1 MQVLSTPP
9 RFAAALIVLVILGAA
24 STPAD
29 ADFDNVTPAV
39 DDENR
44 GTFDGSRMTDIGCEF
59 LDAEGGRSIA
69 GGGASAIYD
78 SDGVHKLCFAGLT
91 VAQTD
96 EAISFTGGRLRCTP
110 PLPPGSKVT
119 IEYTVIFS
127 DMASEVQRYEYVVPK
142 PEPEPDDRPGPSAV
156 RP

>member
-1 MQVLSTPP
+1 MKSLSRPP
-9 RFAAALIVLVILGAA
+9 RFAAALIGLVILGAA

-29 ADFDNVTPAV
+29 ADFENVAPAV

-44 GTFDGSRMTDIGCEF
+44 GTFDGSCLTNIGCEF

-78 SDGVHKLCFAGLT
+78 SDGVHKLCFAGPT

-110 PLPPGSKVT
+110 PLLPGSKVT

-127 DMASEVQRYEYVVPK
+127 DMSSVAHRYEYVVPD
-142 PEPEPDDRPGPSAV
+142 PDDRPGPSSG
-156 RP
+156 RR